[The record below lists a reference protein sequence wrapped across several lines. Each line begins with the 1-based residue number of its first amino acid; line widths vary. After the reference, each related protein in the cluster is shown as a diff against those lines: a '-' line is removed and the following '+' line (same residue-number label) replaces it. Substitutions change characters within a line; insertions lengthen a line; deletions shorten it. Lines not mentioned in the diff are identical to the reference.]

1 MCPICDYLAAVAIKE
16 PELLTVPTHTRSADT
31 VTNSYRNQHGGSEE
45 NSPVLTVR
53 FNNNVDAMSD
63 CVSPLGKLT
72 TTRYHGAL
80 VIVHMWFT

>member
-1 MCPICDYLAAVAIKE
+1 MI
-16 PELLTVPTHTRSADT
+16 LLLRNQEQQHTRSADT

-63 CVSPLGKLT
+63 CLSPFGNLT